1 MKNYLAEIIGTFIL
15 VAFGTGVV
23 VVDQQTDADVTLVG
37 VALVWGLVV
46 YAVISAIGDISGA
59 HINPSVTVTL
69 WASGRFPGSQVA
81 PYIVCQLIGAVL
93 GSVMVRLLFPDAES
107 LGGTAPSGGLMQ
119 SFLAEVLLTF
129 LLLFVV
135 LNVSEGAKEK
145 GITAGIAIGGVITLE
160 VLVGGPIS
168 GASMNPARSF
178 GPALVGGDWTAY
190 WIYVAGPILGGLI
203 AAPLAIL
210 LRSDEKQDQASDE
223 S

>member
-23 VVDQQTDADVTLVG
+23 VVDQQTDANVTLVG

-210 LRSDEKQDQASDE
+210 LRSDENQDQASDE

>member
-210 LRSDEKQDQASDE
+210 LRSDENQDQASDE

>member
-210 LRSDEKQDQASDE
+210 LRSDEKQDQGSDE

>member
-1 MKNYLAEIIGTFIL
+1 MKNYLAEIVGTFIL

-23 VVDQQTDADVTLVG
+23 VVDQQTDAEVTLVG
-37 VALVWGLVV
+37 IALVWGLVV
-46 YAVISAIGDISGA
+46 YAIISAIGDVSGA
-59 HINPSVTVTL
+59 HVNPSVTVTL
-69 WASGRFPGSQVA
+69 WASGRFPGAQVA

-93 GSVMVRLLFPDAES
+93 GSVMVRVLFPDADS

-119 SFLAEVLLTF
+119 SFLAEALLTF

-160 VLVGGPIS
+160 VLFGGPIS

-190 WIYVAGPILGGLI
+190 WIYVAGPILGGLL

-210 LRSDEKQDQASDE
+210 SRSDNKPEKPSIE

>member
-145 GITAGIAIGGVITLE
+145 GITAGIAIGSVITLE

>member
-1 MKNYLAEIIGTFIL
+1 MKNYLAEIVGTFIL

-23 VVDQQTDADVTLVG
+23 VVDQQTDAEVTLVG
-37 VALVWGLVV
+37 IALVWGLVV
-46 YAVISAIGDISGA
+46 YAIISAIGDVSGA
-59 HINPSVTVTL
+59 HVNPSVTVTL
-69 WASGRFPGSQVA
+69 WASGRFPGAQVA

-93 GSVMVRLLFPDAES
+93 GSVMVRVLFPDADS

-119 SFLAEVLLTF
+119 SFLAEALLTF

-160 VLVGGPIS
+160 VLFGGPIS

-190 WIYVAGPILGGLI
+190 WIYVAGPILGGLL

-210 LRSDEKQDQASDE
+210 LRSDNKPEKPSIE

>member
-1 MKNYLAEIIGTFIL
+1 MKIYLAEIIGTFIL

-23 VVDQQTDADVTLVG
+23 VVDQQTDANVTLVG

-210 LRSDEKQDQASDE
+210 LRSDENQDQASDE

>member
-1 MKNYLAEIIGTFIL
+1 MKNYLAEIVGTFIL

-23 VVDQQTDADVTLVG
+23 VVDQQTDAEVTLVG
-37 VALVWGLVV
+37 IALVWGLVV
-46 YAVISAIGDISGA
+46 YAIISAIGDVSGA
-59 HINPSVTVTL
+59 HVNPSVTVTL
-69 WASGRFPGSQVA
+69 WASGRFPGAQVA

-93 GSVMVRLLFPDAES
+93 GSVMVRVLFPDADS

-160 VLVGGPIS
+160 VLFGGPIS

-190 WIYVAGPILGGLI
+190 WIYVAGPILGGLL

-210 LRSDEKQDQASDE
+210 LRSDNKPEKPSTE

>member
-1 MKNYLAEIIGTFIL
+1 MKGCLGARLCAE
-15 VAFGTGVV
+15 
-23 VVDQQTDADVTLVG
+23 VG
-37 VALVWGLVV
+37 IALVWGLVV
-46 YAVISAIGDISGA
+46 YAIISAIGDVSGA
-59 HINPSVTVTL
+59 HVNPSVTVTL
-69 WASGRFPGSQVA
+69 WASGRFPGAQVA

-93 GSVMVRLLFPDAES
+93 GSVMVRVLFPDADS

-119 SFLAEVLLTF
+119 SFLAEALLTF

-160 VLVGGPIS
+160 VLFGGPIS

-190 WIYVAGPILGGLI
+190 WIYVAGPILGGLL
-203 AAPLAIL
+203 AAVRRLGRSKTLPL
-210 LRSDEKQDQASDE
+210 
-223 S
+223 

>member
-1 MKNYLAEIIGTFIL
+1 MKNYLAEIVGTFIL

-23 VVDQQTDADVTLVG
+23 VVDQQTDAEVTLVG
-37 VALVWGLVV
+37 IALVWGLVV
-46 YAVISAIGDISGA
+46 YAIISAIGDVSGA
-59 HINPSVTVTL
+59 HVNPSVTVTL
-69 WASGRFPGSQVA
+69 WASGRFPGAQVA

-93 GSVMVRLLFPDAES
+93 GSVMVRVLFPDADS

-119 SFLAEVLLTF
+119 SFLAEALLTF

-160 VLVGGPIS
+160 VLFGGPIS

-190 WIYVAGPILGGLI
+190 WIYVAGPILGGLL

-210 LRSDEKQDQASDE
+210 MRSDNKPEKPSIE